1 MSRLAGEPEPP
12 SHEGVAGPSIAPLL
26 VASALLLFPG
36 PFLVGA
42 CCLAAWWLV
51 PAAGG
56 RGRVVKAL
64 AGPAVG
70 GWLGLLGLMWFAG
83 KSPLL
88 GSLNAQAAL
97 LASFVCSGLAP
108 PSPDLLQQWLVGSWA
123 LGVGLGPSL
132 ALLVAWRIAR
142 RPREERVPDGI
153 AARARA
159 GAVHPPGGVLL
170 GFTPDGRDVAL
181 GGTELS
187 ARPRGRH
194 DERGQEHPG
203 ADLDRGAQPA
213 VTPGPGARRQG
224 RPRLYD
230 VSS

>member
-12 SHEGVAGPSIAPLL
+12 SHGGVAVPSIAPLL

-123 LGVGLGPSL
+123 LGVGLGRSRSSWPGGSRAARVRSASRTASPPGRGPARSTRQVESCWGSHPTDATWRWAVPNSQL
-132 ALLVAWRIAR
+132 ALVAGTTNAGKSTLVQTWI
-142 RPREERVPDGI
+142 EG
-153 AARARA
+153 
-159 GAVHPPGGVLL
+159 
-170 GFTPDGRDVAL
+170 
-181 GGTELS
+181 LS
-187 ARPRGRH
+187 
-194 DERGQEHPG
+194 Q
-203 ADLDRGAQPA
+203 L
-213 VTPGPGARRQG
+213 
-224 RPRLYD
+224 
-230 VSS
+230 